1 MKEKRVKVSVI
12 VPAYNEE
19 KYLDRCLKTLVHQTL
34 KEIEIILV
42 DDGSS
47 DGTYELCEKY
57 QKDYPKKVVVIHK
70 PKEGV
75 GPARNMGIAA
85 SKGEYIGFVD
95 ADDWVELDMYQSM
108 YEAARKNNSDAVVCD
123 VRKIFVAEER
133 EVVEVSLPKES
144 GQIDIGEYIKD
155 GLNPAYSWNKL
166 YKREIWHRYQFK
178 KMVYEDLDI
187 VLTILSNCNVV
198 SYIQRPFNTYYKR
211 PGSITT
217 SYTNIRLMD
226 MMQAYKDAAYHANE
240 KYRDETVF
248 CVAKRILINMRTPGL
263 AYYTADFMELIDE
276 LMPLL
281 ESNVY
286 IAEDENVRTILEY
299 KGKETIPK
307 NIICAGESFDMQV
320 LDHFV
325 RNYKVIGQIGN
336 SQNGEEVKEAIRTIH
351 ELGGIF
357 VKSNIQLHIPIGGL
371 RIEDFFIVRDNKQ
384 IILFGA
390 KKEGR
395 FTDMLY
401 HAYDIEKNFDEN
413 IEHVV
418 VKFGKRKNYYMDKYE
433 VIC

>member
-1 MKEKRVKVSVI
+1 MKDKRIKVSVI

-57 QKDYPKKVVVIHK
+57 QKDYPEKVVVFHK
-70 PKEGV
+70 PKEGL
-75 GPARNMGIAA
+75 GPARNSGIAA

-108 YEAARKNNSDAVVCD
+108 YKAARKNNSDAVVCD

-133 EVVEVSLPKES
+133 EVVEVSL
-144 GQIDIGEYIKD
+144 
-155 GLNPAYSWNKL
+155 L
-166 YKREIWHRYQFK
+166 
-178 KMVYEDLDI
+178 
-187 VLTILSNCNVV
+187 LSNCNVV

-307 NIICAGESFDMQV
+307 NIICEGESFDMQV

-336 SQNGEEVKEAIRTIH
+336 SQNGGEVKEAIRTIH

-357 VKSNIQLHIPIGGL
+357 VKSNIQLHIPIGEL
-371 RIEDFFIVRDNKQ
+371 RTEEYFIVRDNKQ

-395 FTDMLY
+395 FTHMLY

-418 VKFGKRKNYYMDKYE
+418 MKFGKRKNYYMDKYE